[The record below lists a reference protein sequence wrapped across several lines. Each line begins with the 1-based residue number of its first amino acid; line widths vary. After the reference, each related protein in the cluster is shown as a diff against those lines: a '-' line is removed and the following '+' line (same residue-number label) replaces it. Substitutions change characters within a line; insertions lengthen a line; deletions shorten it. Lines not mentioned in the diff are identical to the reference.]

1 MRFGPWRFWL
11 GSFSGRPAFN
21 DVDRMTQRISILG
34 ATGSI
39 GASTT
44 DVILAHRE
52 QFEVV
57 AVVGGRNARALA
69 ETARRLRAEF
79 AALSE
84 PAAGSDLKAALAGT
98 GIACGAGAAAVR
110 EAAERDADV
119 VVAAITGAAGLAP
132 SYAALGPGRRIALAN
147 KETLV
152 SAGHLF
158 MDAARRT
165 GTTVVPVDS
174 EHNALAQALGAGRI
188 EDVVSLIL
196 TASGGPFRTWSW
208 ERMAAATPVQ
218 ASAHPVWSMGAK
230 INIDSAS
237 LMNKGL
243 ELIEAHH
250 LFGVRPDQL
259 DVLVHPQSIVH
270 GLVQWC
276 DGAVTAGLAAPDM
289 RIPIANSLG
298 QGSRLNAPAQ
308 RLDLAAIGSLMF
320 EPPDETR
327 FPCLSLARQALEEG
341 GAMPT
346 VLNAANEVAV
356 EAFIAGRIGFLDIP
370 RIVEEACM
378 IAAGK
383 DNGLPSSIEEAIAVD
398 REARGLA
405 REALPKVVVATT

>member
-1 MRFGPWRFWL
+1 
-11 GSFSGRPAFN
+11 
-21 DVDRMTQRISILG
+21 MTQRITILG

-39 GASTT
+39 GCSTA
-44 DVILAHRE
+44 DVILEHRE
-52 QFEVV
+52 RFKVV

-69 ETARRLRAEF
+69 ETARRLDAEF

-84 PAAGSDLKAALAGT
+84 TTAGADLKAALSGT
-98 GIACGAGAAAVR
+98 GIASGAGTTAVR
-110 EAAERDADV
+110 EAAERQTDI
-119 VVAAITGAAGLAP
+119 VVAAIAGAAGLSAT
-132 SYAALGPGRRIALAN
+132 YAALQPGRRIALAN

-152 SAGHLF
+152 SAGDLF
-158 MDAARRT
+158 MRT
-165 GTTVVPVDS
+165 AQRIGVAIVPVDS

-188 EDVVSLIL
+188 EDVVSMIL
-196 TASGGPFRTWSW
+196 TASGGPFRTWSR
-208 ERMAAATPVQ
+208 ERMATATPSQ

-298 QGSRLNAPAQ
+298 QGNRLSVSAQ
-308 RLDLAAIGSLMF
+308 GLDLAAIGSLTF
-320 EPPDETR
+320 EPPDEVR
-327 FPCLSLARQALEEG
+327 FPCLSLARQALDQG

-356 EAFIAGRIGFLDIP
+356 EAFIGGQIGFLDIP
-370 RIVEEACM
+370 RIVEKACG
-378 IAAGK
+378 IAGRRHQ
-383 DNGLPSSIEEAIAVD
+383 GPPSTIEEAIAVD
-398 REARGLA
+398 REARRLA
-405 REALPKVVVATT
+405 RGHLSGVVFAAP

>member
-1 MRFGPWRFWL
+1 
-11 GSFSGRPAFN
+11 
-21 DVDRMTQRISILG
+21 MTQRITILG

-39 GASTT
+39 GSSTA

-52 QFEVV
+52 RFRVA

-69 ETARRLRAEF
+69 QTARQLGAEF

-84 PAAGSDLKAALAGT
+84 PTAGPDLKAALSGS
-98 GIACGAGAAAVR
+98 GIASGAGATAVR
-110 EAAERDADV
+110 EAAERQADI
-119 VVAAITGAAGLAP
+119 VVAAIAGAAGLSAT
-132 SYAALGPGRRIALAN
+132 YAALQPGRRIALAN

-158 MDAARRT
+158 MGTARRI
-165 GTTVVPVDS
+165 GALIIPVDS

-188 EDVVSLIL
+188 EDVVSMTL
-196 TASGGPFRTWSW
+196 TASGGPFRTWSR
-208 ERMAAATPVQ
+208 ERMAAATPSQ

-243 ELIEAHH
+243 ELIEANH
-250 LFGVRPDQL
+250 LFGVRPNQL
-259 DVLVHPQSIVH
+259 KVLVHPQSIVH

-298 QGSRLNAPAQ
+298 EAHRLSVPAQ
-308 RLDLAAIGSLMF
+308 RLDLAAIGSLTF
-320 EPPDETR
+320 EPPDEVR
-327 FPCLSLARQALEEG
+327 FPCLSLARQALDRG

-356 EAFIAGRIGFLDIP
+356 EAFIGGQVGFLDIP
-370 RIVEEACM
+370 RIVEKACE
-378 IAAGK
+378 IAASRDKGP
-383 DNGLPSSIEEAIAVD
+383 PSSIEEAIAVD
-398 REARGLA
+398 REARRLA
-405 REALPKVVVATT
+405 WEQLPSVVFAAP

>member
-1 MRFGPWRFWL
+1 
-11 GSFSGRPAFN
+11 
-21 DVDRMTQRISILG
+21 MTQRITILG

-39 GASTT
+39 GGSTA
-44 DVILAHRE
+44 DVILAHPER
-52 QFEVV
+52 FKVT
-57 AVVGGRNARALA
+57 AVVGGRNARTLA
-69 ETARRLRAEF
+69 ETARRLGAEF

-84 PAAGSDLKAALAGT
+84 ASAGSDLKAALSGT
-98 GIACGAGAAAVR
+98 GIASGSGATAVQ
-110 EAAERDADV
+110 EAVERDADV
-119 VVAAITGAAGLAP
+119 VVAAITGAAGLSP
-132 SYAALGPGRRIALAN
+132 TYAALRPGRRIALAN

-158 MDAARRT
+158 MAAAERA
-165 GTTVVPVDS
+165 GAVVVPVDS

-196 TASGGPFRTWSW
+196 TASGGPFRTWSR
-208 ERMAAATPVQ
+208 ERMAAATPSQ

-230 INIDSAS
+230 INIDSAT

-259 DVLVHPQSIVH
+259 DVIVHPQSIVH

-276 DGAVTAGLAAPDM
+276 DGSVTAGLGAPDM
-289 RIPIANSLG
+289 RIPIANALA

-308 RLDLAAIGSLMF
+308 RLDLAAIGSLSF
-320 EPPDETR
+320 EPPDEAR

-356 EAFIAGRIGFLDIP
+356 EAFIAGRIGFFDIP
-370 RIVEEACM
+370 RIVEFACTA
-378 IAAGK
+378 AAGRDK
-383 DNGLPSSIEEAIAVD
+383 GPPSSIEEAIAVD

-405 REALPKVVVATT
+405 REALPKVVFAAT

>member
-1 MRFGPWRFWL
+1 
-11 GSFSGRPAFN
+11 
-21 DVDRMTQRISILG
+21 MTQRITILG

-39 GASTT
+39 GGSTA

-52 QFEVV
+52 RFHVV
-57 AVVGGRNARALA
+57 AVVGGRNARVLA
-69 ETARRLRAEF
+69 ETARLLGAEF

-84 PAAGSDLKAALAGT
+84 PAAGADLKAALSGT
-98 GIACGAGAAAVR
+98 GIASGAGTAAVR
-110 EAAERDADV
+110 EAVDRDADV
-119 VVAAITGAAGLAP
+119 IVAGITGAAGLAP
-132 SYAALGPGRRIALAN
+132 TYAALRPGRRIALAN

-158 MDAARRT
+158 MRAAQRL
-165 GTTVVPVDS
+165 GAVVVPVDS

-188 EDVVSLIL
+188 EDVASMTL
-196 TASGGPFRTWSW
+196 TASGGPFRTWSR
-208 ERMAAATPVQ
+208 ERIAAATPAQ
-218 ASAHPVWSMGAK
+218 AAAHPVWAMGAK

-276 DGAVTAGLAAPDM
+276 DGSVTAGLATPDM
-289 RIPIANSLG
+289 RIPIAHSLG
-298 QGSRLNAPAQ
+298 QDGRLSAPAR
-308 RLDLAAIGSLMF
+308 RLDLAAIGGLSF
-320 EPPDETR
+320 EPPDEIR
-327 FPCLSLARQALEEG
+327 FPCLALARQALADG

-356 EAFIAGRIGFLDIP
+356 EAFMAGRIGFFDIP
-370 RIVEEACM
+370 RIVETTCDVATV
-378 IAAGK
+378 ADG
-383 DNGLPSSIEEAIAVD
+383 DPPSSIEEAIAVD
-398 REARGLA
+398 QDARRLA
-405 REALPKVVVATT
+405 REHLPKVVFAAS

>member
-1 MRFGPWRFWL
+1 
-11 GSFSGRPAFN
+11 
-21 DVDRMTQRISILG
+21 MTQRITILG

-39 GASTT
+39 GTSTM

-52 QFEVV
+52 RFKVA

-69 ETARRLRAEF
+69 DTARRLGAEF

-84 PAAGSDLKAALAGT
+84 PTAGADLKAALSGS
-98 GIACGAGAAAVR
+98 GIASGAGETAVR
-110 EAAERDADV
+110 EAAERQADI
-119 VVAAITGAAGLAP
+119 VVAAIAGAAGLSAT
-132 SYAALGPGRRIALAN
+132 YAAMQPGRRIALAN

-152 SAGHLF
+152 SAGDLF
-158 MDAARRT
+158 MRT
-165 GTTVVPVDS
+165 AQRVGAVVVPVDS

-188 EDVVSLIL
+188 EDVVAMIL
-196 TASGGPFRTWSW
+196 TASGGPFRTWSR
-208 ERMAAATPVQ
+208 ERMAAATPSQ

-259 DVLVHPQSIVH
+259 EVLVHPQSIVH

-289 RIPIANSLG
+289 KIPIANALG
-298 QGSRLNAPAQ
+298 EGNRLPVPAQ
-308 RLDLAAIGSLMF
+308 RLDLAAIGSLTF
-320 EPPDETR
+320 EPPDEVR
-327 FPCLSLARQALEEG
+327 FPCLSLARQALKRG

-356 EAFIAGRIGFLDIP
+356 EAFIEGRIGFLDIP
-370 RIVEEACM
+370 LIVQKACD
-378 IAAGK
+378 ITVPRDKGP
-383 DNGLPSSIEEAIAVD
+383 PSSIEEAIALD
-398 REARGLA
+398 REARRLA
-405 REALPKVVVATT
+405 REHLPGLAFAAP